1 MSIARTWGTT
11 AAERARAYPCDEI
24 IDPADDLFRGV
35 DVAAPAAAMYR
46 RLCHV
51 KVAPYSYDWLDN
63 RGRRSPRELIAGID
77 DLAVGERMMVIFT
90 LVAFRRDEH
99 LTVRLTAP
107 RGRRVFGDIAVT
119 YAIVATSPTTCR
131 LLAKLRVT
139 PAPGAIGRLRTSLL
153 AWGDLVMM
161 RKQLLTLARLA
172 ERDAATTSP
181 WAARR
186 GRGGI

>member
-11 AAERARAYPCDEI
+11 AAERARVYPCDAI

-35 DVAAPAAAMYR
+35 DVAAAAAVTYR

-63 RGRRSPRELIAGID
+63 RGRRSPRELVNGVD
-77 DLAVGERMMVIFT
+77 DLTVGERMMRIFT

-107 RGRRVFGDIAVT
+107 RGRRLFGDIAVT
-119 YAIVATSPTTCR
+119 YAVVATSPSTCR
-131 LLAKLRVT
+131 LVAKLRVT
-139 PAPGAIGRLRTSLL
+139 PAPGAFGRLRTSLL

-161 RKQLLTLARLA
+161 RKQLITLARLA
-172 ERDAATTSP
+172 ERDAACYG
-181 WAARR
+181 A
-186 GRGGI
+186 